1 MKLFGALLAVTV
13 IMFGVQASVNAETK
27 TDEILKSNYSYIKDA
42 PIVDQGAVT
51 MLMMEQP
58 TQTADKEEQD
68 SKLTLPKQC
77 FAVNRGGVSC
87 LH

>member
-1 MKLFGALLAVTV
+1 MKLLGSLLAVTV
-13 IMFGVQASVNAETK
+13 ILFGVQASVNAEPK
-27 TDEILKSNYSYIKDA
+27 TDESLKSNYSYIKDA
-42 PIVDQGAVT
+42 PDLNEGAVT

-58 TQTADKEEQD
+58 TQTADKEEAD
-68 SKLTLPKQC
+68 SKAALPKQC